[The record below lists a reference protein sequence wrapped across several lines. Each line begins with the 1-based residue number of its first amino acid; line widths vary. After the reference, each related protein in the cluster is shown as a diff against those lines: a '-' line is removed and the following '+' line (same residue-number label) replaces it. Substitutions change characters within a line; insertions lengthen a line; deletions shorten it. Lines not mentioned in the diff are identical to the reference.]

1 MHPTLFCKVLDVIQ
15 LKDKNN
21 ILIMDLSIK
30 IYEKEYKQIKNKTF
44 EALDFIDA
52 IHIIYIDNME
62 LNKIIDLS
70 NKEHV

>member
-1 MHPTLFCKVLDVIQ
+1 
-15 LKDKNN
+15 
-21 ILIMDLSIK
+21 MDLSIK